1 MKNLTKGFLIILLL
15 FTLLAGFAV
24 FVDTANASL
33 TYGQD
38 NYKKHLAAA
47 LRAGRNDPIYNFI
60 GEVES
65 VLFPEVGTGTIY
77 YVDSGVTT
85 EGDGT
90 SWTNAKN
97 TLQEGIDL
105 GTDNRGDWVFVAD
118 GHEEDIA
125 TGTALVFDCP
135 SMTIRGFGS
144 GDEMPEISLTAQAS
158 KVGVSAPDVTVYNIR
173 FLGEFATG
181 STYGFDVAA
190 TGDGLRVLGCQFR
203 ENSNNEELLIMFNV
217 TAAAHRLVI
226 AGNSFIGATGG
237 TDSSAIVLEG
247 ASDETVISGNH
258 FYGDWSDYVIKASA
272 ATSTEMLVENNII
285 HNYDPDAGKTIGFET
300 ASTGSIV
307 NNKCYGN
314 GSSYA
319 IVADAMFVSPDN
331 VSIQTEDAET
341 INYDTLLR
349 DILTD
354 TGTTLVA
361 QIAALDDTGY
371 VGSCST
377 NATTTQA
384 ICAALVGF
392 GDDYFNTGWSLIWIY
407 NDSSAGTYEGTTVDI
422 TDYDSSTGTFTLNV
436 ATSEAITADDDIYI
450 RRVEELNLNDPTI
463 LGSAGTI
470 RYVDSGTSG
479 DGSGLTWENAY
490 ATLAL
495 AEAACSAGDVVYL
508 ADGHDE
514 EVATGDS
521 TTLNVANTS
530 FIGMGEGDARPL
542 ITITDDGTLLTI
554 DNAGITVKNIRFQSG
569 VTACDIAIRVEDA
582 AIGCTID
589 SCAFIDGEATT
600 VDEFVDVISVDQ
612 SASNLTVRNCTYY
625 SLDATGHTNSFV
637 DLGETTIDSPTIEEC
652 TIFGMFAEAPIW
664 GGASAVPVNV
674 TIRNNTI
681 SNTTTTQHCIEFTGN
696 ATGVC
701 VGNRL
706 YSDSYG
712 TMIDPGYLKCIDNW
726 GTDAIDQQSIR
737 VPISAETSDVT
748 AVANGSDLERLEFLQ
763 DKSDDILASLGIDS
777 AQVANVFYVDSV
789 ASNGGTGLSWA
800 DSEDTLKAAVDDAT
814 DDTAAII
821 FVASNHAEDFGA
833 SIAIDCPGI
842 TVWGLGVGE
851 SRPKFTFTATGSV
864 LTHTVADIK
873 YKNLIF
879 ISGTADSNVG
889 ITLGATSDGAIVEDC
904 EFRST
909 GAHEF
914 VSSITF
920 ASATDDVRITRCKF
934 NNATSGVGAAT
945 GAITNIAGVTDNMII
960 EDCDFYGA
968 WTAAVIVSDDAD
980 TNVMVR
986 DNTVYN
992 TSTGIHAIEFS
1003 AAALGSLINNLCYAD
1018 TYGTVIDPGSLK
1030 CFGNK
1035 EVSTT
1040 DSAGIDFPLVAG
1052 KTYTLSLSIE
1062 EGDGDIFNVAG
1073 GPILITN
1080 FTGLITETV
1089 GGGAEVTTITFDGVD
1104 DFEFSTGVDATGW
1117 VRGSRIIFS
1126 AANPA
1131 VLSQLALTTSGS
1143 GVPMYPW
1150 FCPVGMIEQTDD
1162 GDTNQ
1167 DGIWTWYMT
1176 FIPLAE
1182 GVTVIPQ

>member
-1 MKNLTKGFLIILLL
+1 MKNITKGFLIILLL
-15 FTLLAGFAV
+15 LTLLTG
-24 FVDTANASL
+24 TAHAL
-33 TYGQD
+33 VYGAD
-38 NYKKHLAAA
+38 NYMKNLSL
-47 LRAGRNDPIYNFI
+47 LRGGGNQDPLYRFMV
-60 GEVES
+60 EVES
-65 VLFPEVGTGTIY
+65 VLFPAVGTGSIY
-77 YVDSGVTT
+77 YVNSGVTT

-90 SWTNAKN
+90 SWTNAKDK
-97 TLQEGIDL
+97 LQEGIDL
-105 GTDNRGDWVFVAD
+105 CTDNRGDFVFVAD
-118 GHEEDIA
+118 GHAEDIA
-125 TGTALVFDCP
+125 TGTALDLDCP
-135 SMTIRGFGS
+135 GMTIRGFGS

-158 KVGVSAPDVTVYNIR
+158 KVGVSAPDVTVYNMR

-203 ENSNNEELLIMFNV
+203 ENSSNEELLIMFNV
-217 TAAAHRLVI
+217 TAAANRLVI
-226 AGNSFIGATGG
+226 VGNSFIGATGG

-247 ASDETVISGNH
+247 ASNETVISGN
-258 FYGDWSDYVIKASA
+258 YINGDWSDYVIKASG
-272 ATSTEMLVENNII
+272 ATSVQMLIKNNTI
-285 HNYDPDAGKTIGFET
+285 HNFDVGHGYTMAFEA
-300 ASTGSIV
+300 ASTGDII

-314 GSSYA
+314 GADFA
-319 IVADAMFVSPDN
+319 IVGDAMFVSPDN
-331 VSIQTEDAET
+331 ICIQTEDGET

-349 DILTD
+349 DILED
-354 TGTTLVA
+354 TGTSLVA
-361 QIAALDDTGY
+361 SIAALDDTGY
-371 VGSCST
+371 TGECST
-377 NATTTQA
+377 NTTTTQA
-384 ICAALVGF
+384 ICATLAGF
-392 GDDYFNTGWSLIWIY
+392 GDDYFNTGWSLVWIY
-407 NDSSAGTYEGTTVDI
+407 NDSSAGTYEGETIDI
-422 TDYDSSTGTFTLNV
+422 TDYESSTGTFTLNV
-436 ATSEAITADDDIYI
+436 AASEAITASDEIYV
-450 RRVEELNLNDPTI
+450 RRIEELNLNDPTI
-463 LGSAGTI
+463 LGCAGTI
-470 RYVDSGTSG
+470 RYVNSGTSG
-479 DGSGLTWENAY
+479 DGSGLTMENAY
-490 ATLAL
+490 ATIAL
-495 AEAACSAGDVVYL
+495 AEAACSAGDVVYI

-514 EVATGDS
+514 EVVTGDS

-542 ITITDDGTLLTI
+542 ITITDDGTLLTL
-554 DNAGITVKNIRFQSG
+554 DNAGITVKKIRFQSG

-582 AIGCTID
+582 AIGCTIED
-589 SCAFIDGEATT
+589 CAFIDGEASTT
-600 VDEFVDVISVDQ
+600 DEFVDVISVDQ
-612 SASNLTVRNCTYY
+612 SASYLTVKNCTYY
-625 SLDATGHTNSFV
+625 SLDATGHTNSFI
-637 DLGETTIDSPTIEEC
+637 DLGETTIDGTRVEGC

-664 GGASAVPVNV
+664 GGAAAVPVNL
-674 TIRNNTI
+674 TIIGNVI
-681 SNTTTTQHCIEFTGN
+681 SNTTTTQHCIEFTGA

-701 VGNRL
+701 ANNVL
-706 YSDSYG
+706 YSDSYN
-712 TMIDPGYLKCIDNW
+712 TMLDPGSLKCINNL
-726 GTDAIDQQSIR
+726 GTDAINQQAIQI
-737 VPISAETSDVT
+737 PLSAETSDIT
-748 AVANGSDLERLEFLQ
+748 AVADGSDLERLEFLQ
-763 DKSDDILASLGIDS
+763 DKSDDILASMGIDS
-777 AQVANVFYVDSV
+777 ATAANIFYVDSV
-789 ASNGGTGLSWA
+789 AANTGTGLSWA

-821 FVASNHAEDFGA
+821 FVAANHTEDFGA
-833 SIAIDCPGI
+833 SIAMNCPGI
-842 TVWGLGVGE
+842 TVFGLGVGE

-889 ITLGATSDGAIVEDC
+889 ITLGATSDGMIVEDC

-909 GAHEF
+909 AAHEF
-914 VSSITF
+914 VSCITF

-934 NNATSGVGAAT
+934 DNSTAGVGAAT

-968 WTAAVIVSDDAD
+968 WTAAAIVSDDAD
-980 TNVMVR
+980 TNVIVR
-986 DNTVYN
+986 NNTVQN

-1003 AAALGSLINNLCYAD
+1003 AAALGTLSNNLCYAD

-1052 KTYTLSLSIE
+1052 KTYALSVSVE
-1062 EGDGDIFNVAG
+1062 EGDNDIFQVAG
-1073 GPILITN
+1073 GSILITS

-1089 GGGAEVTTITFDGVD
+1089 GGGAEVTTIIFDGTD
-1104 DFEFSTGVDATGW
+1104 DFEFSTGVDTTGW

-1143 GVPMYPW
+1143 GLPMYPW
-1150 FCPVGMIEQTDD
+1150 FCPIGMIEQTDD

-1167 DGIWTWYMT
+1167 DGIWTWSMT